1 MVKKKFDDFL
11 KKLKDRHES
20 LKVKDFPTTLKRKYD
35 GKDEE
40 LEEEDG
46 KTANAIFSK
55 VLSII

>member
-1 MVKKKFDDFL
+1 
-11 KKLKDRHES
+11 